1 MVNCNLD
8 KEDQQKFDELMKKF
22 IRKSIGKFRNTDLVR
37 LCIRFTW
44 ENFDQI
50 KQLKSEI
57 TRLNEIIIKQQ
68 KELNEKN
75 NKIEKALQSLQ

>member
-22 IRKSIGKFRNTDLVR
+22 IRKSIGKFRKADLVR

-44 ENFDQI
+44 ENFDKI